1 MKKNLFIMALLAAF
15 AATGCSEVEN
25 FAGGDKPEPVV
36 TIYES
41 SSAKAYQVGLRAVPN
56 TSVEAVYILTETTYA
71 REEAIA
77 TNGEDAYLQYVRENG
92 VVYEGQEPIDYLANP
107 DNNSA
112 SDKAYDA
119 NDDLKGYITTTIV
132 ADGKGKTTSYTVSKN
147 CYSTSLSIANLSRG
161 LTGDWDIIGTVTL
174 NEWFFNPEINAGLD
188 YILQIPNTD
197 IYCIP
202 FVWYFAMGQD
212 YDFQGSDSIIFKW
225 DGADNVA
232 LVSTTVMSGFDDQV
246 NGEWGFGYDDNTD
259 YCSFTIDNGI
269 FTLEGYKLYGE
280 EKAMV
285 GEGENAVPATA
296 GFMWMINPAQ

>member
-15 AATGCSEVEN
+15 VATGCSEVEN
-25 FAGGDKPEPVV
+25 YAGGDKPEPVV
-36 TIYES
+36 TIYEN

-56 TSVEAVYILTETTYA
+56 TSVEVVYILTETTYA

-77 TNGEDAYLQYVRENG
+77 TKGEDAYLQYVRENG

-119 NDDLKGYITTTIV
+119 SDDLKGYITTTIV
-132 ADGKGKTTSYTVSKN
+132 ADGKGKTSSYTVTKD
-147 CYSTSLSIANLSRG
+147 CFSTSLSFANLSRG
-161 LTGDWDIIGTVTL
+161 LTGDWDIIGTVLL
-174 NEWFFNPEINAGLD
+174 NEWFFNPDINAGMD

-225 DGADNVA
+225 DGADDVA
-232 LVSTTVMSGFDDQV
+232 LVSTTVMSGFDDQK
-246 NGEWGFGYDDNTD
+246 NGEWGFGYDGDPE
-259 YCSFTIDNGI
+259 YCSFSIENGI
-269 FTLEGYKLYGE
+269 FTLKGYKLYGE